1 MIVMLRVEK
10 YSKSG
15 LFTCL
20 DKPYYEIEGKTWG
33 NNRAW
38 KHW

>member
-1 MIVMLRVEK
+1 MIIYVKSGE

-20 DKPYYEIEGKTWG
+20 DRPYYEIEGKTWG
-33 NNRAW
+33 DNRSW
-38 KHW
+38 